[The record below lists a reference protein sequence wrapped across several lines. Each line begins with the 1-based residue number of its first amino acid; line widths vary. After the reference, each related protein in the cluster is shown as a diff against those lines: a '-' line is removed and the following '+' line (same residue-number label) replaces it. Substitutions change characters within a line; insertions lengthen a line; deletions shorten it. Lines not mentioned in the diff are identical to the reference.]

1 MKHIK
6 SIIIALGLLVSA
18 ITQAQTTT
26 ALTFQWDQEDDMAS
40 LTNLVTRLRG
50 IPIGG
55 AAVTLGSVTN
65 KNEITV
71 QISSGVWEFYAENV
85 TKDKD
90 GQDLVSP
97 PSNKVR
103 TVIPKPPVNMR
114 RKITIIIE

>member
-1 MKHIK
+1 MKNIK
-6 SIIIALGLLVSA
+6 SIIIALGLLVAA
-18 ITQAQTTT
+18 ITNAQTTT

-50 IPIGG
+50 VPVGG

-65 KNEITV
+65 KTEITV
-71 QISSGVWEFYAENV
+71 QVASGVWEFYAENV
-85 TKDKD
+85 TFDAEGKA
-90 GQDLVSP
+90 QVSP